1 MCGKTTLFQ
10 KIYYLCHGN
19 KINIMKA
26 IVGNNLKKMRV
37 ANNLTQEKFADFLNI
52 NRSAYANYESGER
65 ETPLE
70 VLEKAAS
77 LFGCEISSF
86 FNEEES
92 ITQSMFAS
100 AFRANDLCVDDMQEI
115 ANFKNIVM
123 NYLKMERLLNQ

>member
-1 MCGKTTLFQ
+1 MWQNSIILKNILS
-10 KIYYLCHGN
+10 LPRN
-19 KINIMKA
+19 KINVMKA
-26 IVGNNLKKMRV
+26 IIGNNLKKMRV

-70 VLEKAAS
+70 VLEKAAA

-86 FNEEES
+86 FNEEET

-100 AFRANDLCVDDMQEI
+100 AFRANDLCVEDMLEI

-123 NYLKMERLLNQ
+123 NYLKMEKLFNQ